1 MPGGR
6 PGRARPP
13 LLGVADGSRL
23 LGIDD
28 PGVDWSGARVLVRSD
43 LNVPL
48 EDGRI
53 TDDARI
59 RASVP
64 TLERLLAA
72 GAGVAVCSHLGR
84 PKGQRGAE
92 LSLRPCA
99 ERLGELLGRPVELLP
114 DCVGDEVRERV
125 AGLGPGEL
133 VMLEN
138 LRFHPGEE
146 ANDPAFADRLAEG
159 FTHYVN
165 DAFGAAHRAH
175 ASTEGVAARL
185 PARAGLL
192 LAREVEV
199 LEGLMADAQAP
210 FVAVLGGCKV
220 SDKLPLIQRLL
231 ERCDRL
237 LIGGA
242 MCFTFLAAQGERVGV
257 SLHEDEAGQA
267 MAAELME
274 KAVQLN
280 CQLQLPVDVLVADRF
295 AADADLEVVP
305 TDAIADGWMG
315 VDIGPRTAAS
325 YREVIA
331 RGAHGLLERP
341 DGRVR
346 DPALRRR
353 HARGGR
359 GDGRVPAASPW
370 RAAATRAR
378 RWPSSGSPTASPTS
392 PPAAA
397 RPSRCSRGAP
407 CRASPPC
414 RPRERAG
421 ARWSRGTGRC
431 TRPASRRASTSRACA
446 RSSATAPCRPTSR
459 SARPSPPSRRR
470 PARPRAARSAST
482 PRPCTRPP
490 RAPTPA
496 RSPPR

>member
-1 MPGGR
+1 M
-6 PGRARPP
+6 A
-13 LLGVADGSRL
+13 SRL

-48 EDGRI
+48 EEGRI

-84 PKGQRGAE
+84 PKGQRSAE

-114 DCVGDEVRERV
+114 GCVGPEVRERV
-125 AGLGPGEL
+125 ARLAPGEL

-138 LRFHPGEE
+138 LRFHEAEE
-146 ANDPAFADRLAEG
+146 TNDPAFAERLADG

-175 ASTEGVAARL
+175 ASTEGVAHVL

-210 FVAVLGGCKV
+210 FVAVLGGSKV
-220 SDKLPLIQRLL
+220 SDKLPLIRRLL

-242 MCFTFLAAQGERVGV
+242 MCFTFLASQGERVG
-257 SLHEDEAGQA
+257 SSMHEDEAGQA

-280 CQLQLPVDVLVADRF
+280 RQLQLPVDVLVADRF
-295 AADADLEVVP
+295 AEDADLEVVP
-305 TDAIADGWMG
+305 SDAIDDGWMG

-325 YREVIA
+325 YREVILSA
-331 RGAHGLLERP
+331 RTVFWNGPMGAFEIP
-341 DGRVR
+341 PFADG
-346 DPALRRR
+346 
-353 HARGGR
+353 
-359 GDGRVPAASPW
+359 
-370 RAAATRAR
+370 TRAVAEAMAEC
-378 RWPSSGSPTASPTS
+378 PGVTVAGGGDSG
-392 PPAAA
+392 AALA
-397 RPSRCSRGAP
+397 ELGLADRLTHVSTGGGA
-407 CRASPPC
+407 AL
-414 RPRERAG
+414 EMLE
-421 ARWSRGTGRC
+421 GR
-431 TRPASRRASTSRACA
+431 TLPGVAAL
-446 RSSATAPCRPTSR
+446 
-459 SARPSPPSRRR
+459 
-470 PARPRAARSAST
+470 PAR
-482 PRPCTRPP
+482 
-490 RAPTPA
+490 
-496 RSPPR
+496 